1 MEKTIKPRE
10 VHMSNSKHPKPD
22 DRSNNVERIRDIV
35 RNTEE
40 NLHEAEI
47 SMEFA
52 DPMQSEMMKEKNERR
67 RQSIE
72 ELKEEMKDEIAAR
85 KRGKA

>member
-1 MEKTIKPRE
+1 
-10 VHMSNSKHPKPD
+10 MSNSKHSKPD
-22 DRSNNVERIRDIV
+22 NRSNNVERIRDIV

-52 DPMQSEMMKEKNERR
+52 DPMQSEMMQEKNERR

-72 ELKEEMKDEIAAR
+72 ALKEEMKDEIAAR
-85 KRGKA
+85 KKGEA